1 MQPIIDQIVKATNG
15 RFCTI
20 TFEKHDLSERTINGR
35 IGVHCGGQPAA
46 HRMDSREEPFLLL
59 WSVRDRGYRRISGRR
74 IKRVAAEGTVL
85 YNRD

>member
-1 MQPIIDQIVKATNG
+1 MKTIINNIIESTQG

-35 IGVHCGGQPAA
+35 IGVHYRGQPAA
-46 HRMDSREEPFLLL
+46 HRMDSKDDTFLLL

-74 IKRVAAEGTVL
+74 IKRIAAEGIVIYT
-85 YNRD
+85 RD